1 MTETLAFD
9 DLIEEFHRVLEGLPD
24 YRTGQN
30 TTYSIKDAVLGA
42 FSVFFTQSPSFLAH
56 QQTMKRTK
64 GRSNAESIFGIEKV
78 PCDNQIRQLLDPIA
92 PSYLFP
98 MFEMTFNDLE
108 ATGQLDAF
116 RTFDDNLLFAFD
128 GTQYFSS
135 KEIHCQNCSHKT
147 ASNGVTTYFHSAITP
162 VIVAPG
168 NSRVI
173 ALEPEFIMPQ
183 DGHEKQDCE
192 QAAAKRWI
200 NEHAEQYA
208 SKKVTISAD
217 DLHCKQ
223 PFCELLLDWGFNF
236 VLVCKP
242 TSHKTLYEKINSL
255 ATSESLSQLSVHRR
269 NKRFVEVFTY
279 RYANG
284 VPLRAGEDALLVNWC
299 EVTVTKGRDGEVLYH
314 NAFATNHLITD
325 KTVAPIVNL
334 LGRTHWKIENE
345 NNNVLKNRGYH
356 LEHNFGHGKNH
367 LSSFLLTLNLLAFLF
382 HTVLELVDEKY
393 QLLREEL
400 SARRTFFNDV
410 RALLRYLLFE
420 SWEHLLDFMIEQLEV
435 VVPYD
440 TS

>member
-30 TTYSIKDAVLGA
+30 TTYSIKDAALGA

-98 MFEMTFNDLE
+98 VFELTFNDLE

-223 PFCELLLDWGFNF
+223 PFCELLLDEGFNF

-242 TSHKTLYEKINSL
+242 TSHKTLYEKIDSL
-255 ATSESLSQLSVHRR
+255 ATSGSLSQLSVHRR

-440 TS
+440 TG

>member
-1 MTETLAFD
+1 MSETLAFD
-9 DLIEEFHRVLEGLPD
+9 DLIEEFHRVLDGLPD

-30 TTYSIKDAVLGA
+30 TTYSIKDAALAA
-42 FSVFFTQSPSFLAH
+42 FSVFFTQAPSFLAH
-56 QQTMKRTK
+56 QRTMKRAK

-98 MFEMTFNDLE
+98 MFELTFNTLE
-108 ATGQLDAF
+108 TTGQLNAF
-116 RTFDDNLLFAFD
+116 RIFDNNLLFAFD

-147 ASNGVTTYFHSAITP
+147 ASNGVTTYFHSVITP

-173 ALEPEFIMPQ
+173 ALEPEFITPQ

-192 QAAAKRWI
+192 QVAAKRWI
-200 NEHAEQYA
+200 NKHAKQYA
-208 SKKVTISAD
+208 AKTVTISAD

-223 PFCELLLDWGFNF
+223 PFCELLLDAGFNF

-242 TSHKTLYEKINSL
+242 TSHKTLYERIESL
-255 ATSESLSQLSVHRR
+255 AVSDSLSQVSVHYW
-269 NKRFVEVFTY
+269 NGRFVQVFTY
-279 RYANG
+279 RYANE

-314 NAFATNHLITD
+314 NAFATNHLVTD

-356 LEHNFGHGKNH
+356 LEHNFGHGKKH

-400 SARRTFFNDV
+400 SARKTFFNDV

-420 SWEHLLDFMIEQLEV
+420 SWEHLLDFMLEHLEV
-435 VVPYD
+435 VVPP
-440 TS
+440 

>member
-30 TTYSIKDAVLGA
+30 TTYSIKDAALGA

-56 QQTMKRTK
+56 QQTMKRSK

-98 MFEMTFNDLE
+98 VFELTFNDLE

-173 ALEPEFIMPQ
+173 ALEPEFITPQ

-242 TSHKTLYEKINSL
+242 TSHKTLYEKIDSL
-255 ATSESLSQLSVHRR
+255 AASESLSQLSVHRR
-269 NKRFVEVFTY
+269 NKRFGEVFTY

-299 EVTVTKGRDGEVLYH
+299 EVTITKGREGEVLYH

>member
-1 MTETLAFD
+1 MSETLAFG
-9 DLIEEFHRVLEGLPD
+9 DLVGEFHRVLAGLPD

-56 QQTMKRTK
+56 QQAMKRAK
-64 GRSNAESIFGIEKV
+64 GRNNAESIFGIENT
-78 PCDNQIRQLLDPIA
+78 PSDNQIRQLLDPIA

-98 MFEMTFNDLE
+98 MFGWVFNNLE
-108 ATGQLDAF
+108 ATGELDTF

-135 KEIHCQNCSHKT
+135 KKIHCQNCSRKT
-147 ASNGVTTYFHSAITP
+147 VSNGVTTYSHSAITP
-162 VIVAPG
+162 VVVAPG

-173 ALEPEFIMPQ
+173 ALEPEFIVPQ

-192 QAAAKRWI
+192 QAAIKRWI
-200 NEHAEQYA
+200 NAHAEQYA
-208 SKKVTISAD
+208 AKKVTISAD

-223 PFCELLLDWGFNF
+223 PFCELLLEKGFNF
-236 VLVCKP
+236 VLVCKL
-242 TSHKTLYEKINSL
+242 TSHKTLYEKIDAL

-299 EVTVTKGRDGEVLYH
+299 EVTVTKGREGEVLYH

-356 LEHNFGHGKNH
+356 LEHNFGHGKQH

-420 SWEHLLDFMIEQLEV
+420 SWEHLLDFMLEQLEV
-435 VVPYD
+435 VVPP
-440 TS
+440 

>member
-1 MTETLAFD
+1 MF
-9 DLIEEFHRVLEGLPD
+9 GL
-24 YRTGQN
+24 
-30 TTYSIKDAVLGA
+30 
-42 FSVFFTQSPSFLAH
+42 
-56 QQTMKRTK
+56 
-64 GRSNAESIFGIEKV
+64 
-78 PCDNQIRQLLDPIA
+78 
-92 PSYLFP
+92 
-98 MFEMTFNDLE
+98 TFNDLE

-147 ASNGVTTYFHSAITP
+147 ASNGVTTYFHSVITP

-223 PFCELLLDWGFNF
+223 PFCELLLDEGFNF

-242 TSHKTLYEKINSL
+242 TSHKTLYEKIDSL

-269 NKRFVEVFTY
+269 NKRFVEVFTH

-345 NNNVLKNRGYH
+345 NNNILKNRGYH

-420 SWEHLLDFMIEQLEV
+420 SWEHLLDFMLEQLEV
-435 VVPYD
+435 VVP
-440 TS
+440 S

>member
-1 MTETLAFD
+1 MSETLAFD
-9 DLIEEFHRVLEGLPD
+9 DLIEEFHRVLDGLPD

-30 TTYSIKDAVLGA
+30 TTYSIKDAALAA
-42 FSVFFTQSPSFLAH
+42 FSVFFTQAPSFLAH
-56 QQTMKRTK
+56 QRTMKRAK

-98 MFEMTFNDLE
+98 MFELTFNTLE

-116 RTFDDNLLFAFD
+116 RIFDNNLLFAFD

-147 ASNGVTTYFHSAITP
+147 ASNGVTTYFHSVITP

-173 ALEPEFIMPQ
+173 ALEPEFITPQ

-192 QAAAKRWI
+192 QVAAKRWI
-200 NEHAEQYA
+200 NKHAKQYA
-208 SKKVTISAD
+208 AKTVTISAD

-223 PFCELLLDWGFNF
+223 PFCELLLDAGFNF

-242 TSHKTLYEKINSL
+242 TSHKTLYERIESL
-255 ATSESLSQLSVHRR
+255 AVSDSLSQVSVHHW
-269 NKRFVEVFTY
+269 NGRFVQVFTY
-279 RYANG
+279 RYANE

-314 NAFATNHLITD
+314 NAFATNHLVTD
-325 KTVAPIVNL
+325 KTVVPIVNL

-345 NNNVLKNRGYH
+345 NNNVLKNRGYQMS
-356 LEHNFGHGKNH
+356 
-367 LSSFLLTLNLLAFLF
+367 LST
-382 HTVLELVDEKY
+382 
-393 QLLREEL
+393 
-400 SARRTFFNDV
+400 
-410 RALLRYLLFE
+410 
-420 SWEHLLDFMIEQLEV
+420 
-435 VVPYD
+435 
-440 TS
+440 